1 MKGQARSQADRSRMT
16 TRTKVLLVDDHPI
29 VRQGLARLIAQEPDL
44 EVCGEAA
51 DEGTAWSQVGAHE
64 PGLVL
69 VDLSLKTGNG
79 LELIKRIR
87 SGYPEMPILVISMH
101 DEVFYVERALR
112 AGASGYLTKEEAGDN
127 VLLAIRK
134 ILEGEIY
141 LSDRLSPTIIKR
153 LLSGNGG
160 AEESPISRLSDR
172 ELEVFQ
178 LIGQGLAAQ
187 EIADRLHLSFKTIET
202 YQAHIKEKL
211 GLRDIRKLVQ
221 YAVRWAME
229 HQEPR

>member
-1 MKGQARSQADRSRMT
+1 MKVQSRT
-16 TRTKVLLVDDHPI
+16 TKTKVLLVDDHPI

-51 DEGTAWSQVGAHE
+51 DESSAWTQVSAQE
-64 PGLVL
+64 PGVVL
-69 VDLSLKTGNG
+69 VDLSLKSGNG
-79 LELIKRIR
+79 LALIKRIR
-87 SGYPEMPILVISMH
+87 SGYSEMPILVISMH

-112 AGASGYLTKEEAGDN
+112 AGANGYLTKEEAGDN
-127 VLLAIRK
+127 VLVAIRK
-134 ILEGEIY
+134 LLAGEIY
-141 LSDRLSPTIIKR
+141 LSDRLSPTILKR
-153 LLSGNGG
+153 LLTGTGK
-160 AEESPISRLSDR
+160 ADESPISRLSDR

-187 EIADRLHLSFKTIET
+187 EIAERLHLSFKTIET

-229 HQEPR
+229 NKELR

>member
-1 MKGQARSQADRSRMT
+1 MKEATRSQAAKGKTMT
-16 TRTKVLLVDDHPI
+16 KTKVLLVDDHPI
-29 VRQGLARLIAQEPDL
+29 VREGLARLIVQEDDL

-51 DEGTAWSQVGAHE
+51 DENTAWSLVTAHE
-64 PGLVL
+64 PGMVL

-87 SGYPEMPILVISMH
+87 GAYAEMPILVISMH
-101 DEVFYVERALR
+101 DEIFYVERALR

-127 VLLAIRK
+127 VLVAIRK
-134 ILEGEIY
+134 LLNGDIY
-141 LSDRLSPTIIKR
+141 LSERLSPTIIRR
-153 LLSGNGG
+153 LLSGSGG
-160 AEESPISRLSDR
+160 SEDSPISRLSDR

-178 LIGQGLAAQ
+178 MIGQGLAAQ

-221 YAVRWAME
+221 YAVRWEME
-229 HQEPR
+229 AKERR